1 MSSTL
6 LIVESP
12 NKARKIQ
19 GFLGRDVVVR
29 ASVGHV
35 CDLPKK
41 DYGVDLAT
49 LEEHYE
55 VTNAKVIG
63 ELRALMKSGGFER
76 VLLGTDPDREGE
88 AIAWHLAR
96 ELRLG
101 RGERRVEFREITAA
115 AVRAALARPRAV
127 DLARVDAQRARRVLD
142 RVVGFDVSSEICW
155 PAGASSAGR
164 VQTPALHLL
173 CEREREIL
181 AFVPEEYWTVGV
193 AYGEGFDA
201 VVPAVADDADDA
213 ERQEQGGRQEGRL
226 QARRFPARADAE
238 WARDEAS
245 RHPHVV
251 RAVDRRRT
259 QRRPEPPYTTS
270 TLQQD
275 ASRKLRLS
283 ARQAADQAQAL
294 FEAGYITYHRTDS
307 TRVSDEAAQE
317 ARDHIAAHHPDA
329 LPERPPQAR
338 SKAGAQDAH
347 EAIRPTALEG
357 DDSPPRG
364 TEQLYALIRAR
375 YLASQCKP
383 ATFDRTTIWI
393 DAGPVP
399 FAAEGAVLVEPG
411 FLHYWKP
418 YARQEE
424 RELPAVV
431 AGQQLT
437 PGKYAIA
444 EKRTSPPPR
453 YDTGALIRKLELS
466 GIGRPAT
473 FASIIETLLRRDYV
487 VETTTGAAGAGKG
500 GTDGKADG
508 DGGRPAGRAKSAA
521 AGSKRVLQPTALGLQ
536 VDGLLSASLP
546 TLVGEE
552 YTAAMEA
559 ALDHIERREDGE
571 TRQTYLRRW
580 YDDFRSSM
588 KAALPRAAAYRA
600 EQGLTSRGR
609 GGGGM
614 GGDGNGRG
622 EETSVTCDRCGE
634 ATYRKLTRRKGKGTF
649 LACPACNMMRDV
661 RARTRPAACPRCAST
676 LIERRGKRKGVKF
689 WGCVRYGLPTGAC
702 DYVEWQ
708 DPPPAADPPALD
720 PPPRVPPRLGP
731 PPHDPP
737 GRRSRRPPR
746 TRRPS
751 RARRGG
757 VRRGAAGATQAMPA
771 LRGALPRHRHRGER
785 RAALPLPRPGLR
797 LHPARRRPAAG
808 AAVREMRRAGGGGR
822 RGMGMREVRRNVAGH
837 LPPHPRT
844 PALPH
849 SRTGA
854 LRAPA
859 LTSETGSSPSRRS
872 RRSSGASCGRSGAA
886 RPPAA
891 GCRSRRRRPCPA
903 SAGRRRARR
912 RGRDCDGRPGRSP
925 ASRPPAAPAAG
936 LPCASRRAGRPGG
949 SGRTRRSGARTAGG
963 RSGTPSSLAGCG
975 ARTPCCHRCDGRSA
989 AAGRSRH
996 AQLVGRAHVTV
1007 RVPIRT
1013 SDGAHS

>member
-55 VTNAKVIG
+55 VTNARVIG
-63 ELRALMKSGGFER
+63 ELRALMKSGGFDR

-201 VVPAVADDADDA
+201 VVPAVADDADA
-213 ERQEQGGRQEGRL
+213 ERQEQRQEQGGRQEGRL
-226 QARRFPARADAE
+226 QARRFPARAEAE
-238 WARDEAS
+238 SARDEAS

-317 ARDHIAAHHPDA
+317 ARDHIATHHPDA
-329 LPERPPQAR
+329 LPERPLQAR

-357 DDSPPRG
+357 DDSPPKG
-364 TEQLYALIRAR
+364 TERLYALIRAR

-424 RELPAVV
+424 RELPQVV

-487 VETTTGAAGAGKG
+487 VETTTGAAGAGKDG
-500 GTDGKADG
+500 KEGKADG
-508 DGGRPAGRAKSAA
+508 AGDRPAGRAKSAA

-614 GGDGNGRG
+614 SGDGNGRG

-634 ATYRKLTRRKGKGTF
+634 ARYRKLTRRKGKGTF

-661 RARTRPAACPRCAST
+661 RARTRPGACPRCAST

-708 DPPPAADPPALD
+708 DPPPATQSAGSGPAATRSAGTKSAGTRSAGTRSARATSSPSVAAAAAPVAAASVAAAAAAPRKPCPRCEVRFLD
-720 PPPRVPPRLGP
+720 IVTAASGEQRYLCPGQGCRFTLRVG
-731 PPHDPP
+731 
-737 GRRSRRPPR
+737 
-746 TRRPS
+746 
-751 RARRGG
+751 
-757 VRRGAAGATQAMPA
+757 
-771 LRGALPRHRHRGER
+771 
-785 RAALPLPRPGLR
+785 
-797 LHPARRRPAAG
+797 ARRRA
-808 AAVREMRRAGGGGR
+808 
-822 RGMGMREVRRNVAGH
+822 
-837 LPPHPRT
+837 
-844 PALPH
+844 
-849 SRTGA
+849 
-854 LRAPA
+854 
-859 LTSETGSSPSRRS
+859 
-872 RRSSGASCGRSGAA
+872 
-886 RPPAA
+886 
-891 GCRSRRRRPCPA
+891 
-903 SAGRRRARR
+903 
-912 RGRDCDGRPGRSP
+912 
-925 ASRPPAAPAAG
+925 
-936 LPCASRRAGRPGG
+936 LPCARCGG
-949 SGRTRRSGARTAGG
+949 LVVEGDDGWGCAKCGG
-963 RSGTPSSLAGCG
+963 M
-975 ARTPCCHRCDGRSA
+975 
-989 AAGRSRH
+989 
-996 AQLVGRAHVTV
+996 
-1007 RVPIRT
+1007 
-1013 SDGAHS
+1013 

>member
-41 DYGVDLAT
+41 EYGVELTT
-49 LEEHYE
+49 LEERYE
-55 VTNAKVIG
+55 VTNAKVIAQ
-63 ELRALMKSGGFER
+63 LRALLKSGGFDR

-101 RGERRVEFREITAA
+101 RGERRVEFREITPA

-181 AFVPEEYWTVGV
+181 AFVPEEYWTLGV

-201 VVPAVADDADDA
+201 MVPAEPAAGA
-213 ERQEQGGRQEGRL
+213 QAGEGGKL
-226 QARRFPARADAE
+226 TARRFSTRDQADDT
-238 WARDEAS
+238 RDEAR

-307 TRVSDEAAQE
+307 TRVSDEAAGM
-317 ARDHIAAHHPDA
+317 ARDHIAATHPDA

-338 SKAGAQDAH
+338 AKTGAQDAH
-347 EAIRPTALEG
+347 EAIRPTALDG
-357 DDSPPRG
+357 DDAPPKG
-364 TEQLYALIRAR
+364 TERLYALIRAR
-375 YLASQCKP
+375 FLASQCRP

-424 RELPAVV
+424 RDLPEV
-431 AGQQLT
+431 APGQRLT
-437 PGKYAIA
+437 PGRYAIA

-487 VETTTGAAGAGKG
+487 VETTTAAAAAGA
-500 GTDGKADG
+500 DDG
-508 DGGRPAGRAKSAA
+508 DGGAGDAGGGSSPGDRGAGRRKPG
-521 AGSKRVLQPTALGLQ
+521 AGGGKRVLQPTALGLQ

-559 ALDHIERREDGE
+559 ALDRIERQDEGE
-571 TRQTYLRRW
+571 TRQSYLRRW
-580 YDDFRSSM
+580 YDDFRAAM
-588 KAALPRAAAYRA
+588 HAALPRAAAYRA
-600 EQGLTSRGR
+600 EQGLTGRGR
-609 GGGGM
+609 GGGRAT
-614 GGDGNGRG
+614 GDGNGRG
-622 EETSVTCDRCGE
+622 EETAIPCDRCGE
-634 ATYRKLTRRKGKGTF
+634 ASYRKLTRRKGRGTF

-661 RARTRPAACPRCAST
+661 RARTKPNACPKCGST
-676 LIERRGKRKGVKF
+676 LIERRGRRKGVKF
-689 WGCVRYGLPTGAC
+689 LGCVRYGLPTGAC

-708 DPPPAADPPALD
+708 DPPAGGRAAKAASPAASPAAGSAA
-720 PPPRVPPRLGP
+720 PSSA
-731 PPHDPP
+731 
-737 GRRSRRPPR
+737 SRG
-746 TRRPS
+746 
-751 RARRGG
+751 ARRKTARPAATATPAAAAAAPRSPRKPCPRCE
-757 VRRGAAGATQAMPA
+757 VRSLDVVPSAG
-771 LRGALPRHRHRGER
+771 GER
-785 RAALPLPRPGLR
+785 YLCPDPACGFTLR
-797 LHPARRRPAAG
+797 VGARRRA
-808 AAVREMRRAGGGGR
+808 
-822 RGMGMREVRRNVAGH
+822 
-837 LPPHPRT
+837 
-844 PALPH
+844 
-849 SRTGA
+849 
-854 LRAPA
+854 
-859 LTSETGSSPSRRS
+859 
-872 RRSSGASCGRSGAA
+872 
-886 RPPAA
+886 
-891 GCRSRRRRPCPA
+891 
-903 SAGRRRARR
+903 
-912 RGRDCDGRPGRSP
+912 
-925 ASRPPAAPAAG
+925 
-936 LPCASRRAGRPGG
+936 LPCARCGG
-949 SGRTRRSGARTAGG
+949 LVVEGDDGWGCAKCGG
-963 RSGTPSSLAGCG
+963 M
-975 ARTPCCHRCDGRSA
+975 
-989 AAGRSRH
+989 
-996 AQLVGRAHVTV
+996 
-1007 RVPIRT
+1007 
-1013 SDGAHS
+1013 